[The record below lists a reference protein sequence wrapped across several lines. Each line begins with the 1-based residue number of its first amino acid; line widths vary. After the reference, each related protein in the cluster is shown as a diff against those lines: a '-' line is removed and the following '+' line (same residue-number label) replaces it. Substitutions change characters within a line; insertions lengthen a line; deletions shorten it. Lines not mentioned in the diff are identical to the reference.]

1 MALAKGTA
9 PMRQWPVN
17 ACLGLLL
24 VLAVFLS
31 LLVGAVDIAPSSLLH
46 TLQEL
51 VTAPANAWS
60 VDAVIVWR
68 LRLPRALL
76 AAAVGAALAMAGA
89 VMQGL
94 LHNSLADSFVLG
106 VSSGAS
112 LGAALAMLLGLRFT
126 FLGLGAVTPLAFV
139 GAILALVAVLMIARR
154 VAGKSTAGLLL
165 AGIAMNSALSAIVS
179 FLVLLSRERINP
191 LLFWL
196 MGGFSGR
203 GWNHFLL
210 MLPYVLLGFAIAYSY
225 YRYLT
230 AISLGDAAA
239 HHLGVDVG
247 KVRLLL
253 LAVAALL
260 TAAAVS
266 VSGMIGFVGL
276 MTPHF
281 ARMLVGQH
289 YRRLLP
295 TSAVCGAVFLTF
307 ADLVA
312 RVVMRPQ
319 ELPVGIITALCG
331 GPFFLWLLARQRQ
344 EMV

>member
-1 MALAKGTA
+1 MAVAKRPA
-9 PMRQWPVN
+9 VVRHWSVN
-17 ACLGLLL
+17 ALLGLLL
-24 VLAVFLS
+24 VLALFLS
-31 LLVGAVDIAPSSLLH
+31 LRVGAVDIAPTRLLAA
-46 TLQEL
+46 LQEL
-51 VTAPANAWS
+51 VTEPTNTWS
-60 VDAVIVWR
+60 VDAVIAWR

-76 AAAVGAALAMAGA
+76 AAAVGAALATAGA
-89 VMQGL
+89 IMQGL

-112 LGAALAMLLGLRFT
+112 LGAAIALLLGLRFT
-126 FLGLGAVTPLAFV
+126 LFGLGTVTPLAFM
-139 GAILALVAVLMIARR
+139 GAMLAMLAVLIISRR
-154 VAGKSTAGLLL
+154 VAGQSTLGLLL
-165 AGIAMNSALSAIVS
+165 AGIAMSSALSAVVS

-191 LLFWL
+191 LLFWM
-196 MGGFSGR
+196 MGGFAGR
-203 GWNHFLL
+203 GWNHFWL
-210 MLPYVLLGFAIAYSY
+210 MLPYFFISFLFAYSY
-225 YRYLT
+225 HRYLT
-230 AISLGDAAA
+230 AINLGDATA

-247 KVRLLL
+247 RVRLLL
-253 LAVAALL
+253 LATAALL

-295 TSAVCGAVFLTF
+295 TAAMCGAVFLAF
-307 ADLVA
+307 ADLLA

-331 GPFFLWLLARQRQ
+331 GPFFLWLLSRQRQ
-344 EMV
+344 EVA